1 MYQLLFVFFLFDFPL
16 GSTSWNLLHNPAL
29 RKNASVVLC
38 VPLLEDFFYDKT
50 KRFKRIIVSYIYS
63 KATRSAVFDKSP
75 SIHHFFFVVLY
86 YLEQILLQ
94 VLLQS
99 LHLKLFPRA
108 FSLILHSVWKSPKKS
123 NTGCMYRQEFRLIIW
138 WYPGF
143 PAELETWNIFE
154 IQLFG
159 SESIQ
164 NLLGH
169 PVFVPKV
176 NETIL
181 KYFQT
186 LFQLQTSPLKWVSV
200 NKGMEMNIGDSRIP
214 EGCKLPS
221 LGFSTFLGLPRDKGS

>member
-1 MYQLLFVFFLFDFPL
+1 MYSRHFLRRLHKMFNRCTSYSLYSSYLIFLWALLPETCFI
-16 GSTSWNLLHNPAL
+16 TLHCEKMLPWYY
-29 RKNASVVLC
+29 VYLC
-38 VPLLEDFFYDKT
+38 LKTIFYDKT

-99 LHLKLFPRA
+99 LHLKLFHRA

-154 IQLFG
+154 IQLFC

-164 NLLGH
+164 NFLVH

-186 LFQLQTSPLKWVSV
+186 LYSTPNFPFTMS
-200 NKGMEMNIGDSRIP
+200 
-214 EGCKLPS
+214 
-221 LGFSTFLGLPRDKGS
+221 FS